1 MNVGSMVSGSRAAA
15 RRARTAASNCAEHA
29 GSIRQRQAKRFARG
43 VSVRWWAARTALL
56 CLMLLAPAARP
67 GAQDVA
73 PPDRQLQD
81 EHRFLRGRIE
91 TLDRELTPYERDRLR
106 APAPD
111 PATGVPRDRRDPA
124 RRAQAA
130 RSRPA
135 DRARTSIAGSS
146 IGTHRARALST
157 GLP

>member
-1 MNVGSMVSGSRAAA
+1 M
-15 RRARTAASNCAEHA
+15 RR
-29 GSIRQRQAKRFARG
+29 
-43 VSVRWWAARTALL
+43 WAARTVLL

-91 TLDRELTPYERDRLR
+91 TLDRELAPYERDRLR

-111 PATGVPRDRRDPA
+111 PATGVPRDRRDPLA
-124 RRAQAA
+124 ERKELERRTLQ
-130 RSRPA
+130 
-135 DRARTSIAGSS
+135 DRDRLIE
-146 IGTHRARALST
+146 RDLDRRQFDRDT
-157 GLP
+157 GRGR